1 MTSSIIRVLIVT
13 EHASVRAELRTIF
26 QLAGGIAVVGEAAT
40 LSDAIRQA
48 QDIRPDLALVDL
60 EMPDRQGFEILSQ
73 LKSQRL
79 AKALAAL
86 TAHDYPTARQNAVC
100 CGADAIIIKGA
111 DLPVMLEIIRNTMQR
126 SDQEII

>member
-1 MTSSIIRVLIVT
+1 MTSLTRVLIVT

-26 QLAGGIAVVGEAAT
+26 QLTDGIAVVGEAAN
-40 LSDAIRQA
+40 LSDAISQA
-48 QDIRPDLALVDL
+48 QAIRPDLALVDL
-60 EMPDRQGFEILSQ
+60 EMRGRQGFEILSQ
-73 LKSQRL
+73 LKSQHL

-86 TAHDYPTARQNAVC
+86 TAHDYPAACESAVR

-111 DLPVMLEIIRNTMQR
+111 HLAVMLEIIRNTMQR